1 MRIIHTVCPQIS
13 DDTDGKHTLFGL
25 DEDLIQSTIDGMTEV
40 SSGRAVLPIAAFTV
54 PMGPISSCKGAYLRA
69 EGDFDLAI
77 NGGAAIQVRRPQKG
91 TSAADLAAAA
101 TFFIEAN
108 ISSLVVTPIAV
119 NTVLFYA
126 LFGDP
131 LA

>member
-1 MRIIHTVCPQIS
+1 MRIIHTVCPQIT
-13 DDTDGKHTLFGL
+13 DDDDGKHKLFGL
-25 DEDLIQSTIDGMTEV
+25 DEDLIQSTLDGMTEV
-40 SSGRAVLPIAAFTV
+40 SSGRAVLPVAPFTV
-54 PMGPISSCKGAYLRA
+54 PMGAITSCKGAYLRA
-69 EGDFDLAI
+69 EGDFDLSI
-77 NGGAAIQVRRPQKG
+77 NGGAVIQVRRPQKG
-91 TSAADLAAAA
+91 TTAADLAAAA

-108 ISSLVVTPIAV
+108 ISSIAITPIVV